1 MAGGAGTAAVRKARQ
16 NGIAVVCG
24 VGGGLVL
31 RPVAWRSIPGNS
43 QIVYSLLRMGRTPG
57 HPARDRAG
65 ARRRRGRG
73 ATRSGSL
80 HAWSGARA
88 LAGGGRAPPATCRQ
102 PPRAP
107 TSCRL
112 PSPLPCPV
120 SPSDPLASC
129 ACQFLDVRKTA
140 FKLNSRNAE
149 CFCHDGHDDATPTE
163 ELYVGTTAGYAVAD

>member
-43 QIVYSLLRMGRTPG
+43 LFTIAYGADTRAPG
-57 HPARDRAG
+57 PRS
-65 ARRRRGRG
+65 RRRAAPAGTRSDAVGVAARLVRRARARGRG
-73 ATRSGSL
+73 TRS
-80 HAWSGARA
+80 ARD
-88 LAGGGRAPPATCRQ
+88 LPAAT
-102 PPRAP
+102 AS
-107 TSCRL
+107 TDV
-112 PSPLPCPV
+112 SPLPCP
-120 SPSDPLASC
+120 PIRPRLASC

-149 CFCHDGHDDATPTE
+149 CFCHDGHDDATPTQKS
-163 ELYVGTTAGYAVAD
+163 YT

>member
-43 QIVYSLLRMGRTPG
+43 LFTIAYGADTRAPG
-57 HPARDRAG
+57 PRS
-65 ARRRRGRG
+65 RRRAAPAGTRSDAVGVAARLVRRARARGRG
-73 ATRSGSL
+73 TRS
-80 HAWSGARA
+80 ARDPCRHEPTEHSNA
-88 LAGGGRAPPATCRQ
+88 SPHRPTC
-102 PPRAP
+102 
-107 TSCRL
+107 L
-112 PSPLPCPV
+112 L
-120 SPSDPLASC
+120 
-129 ACQFLDVRKTA
+129 ACQLDVRKTA